1 MKREL
6 VRFEFLFSLHW
17 YWIVECII
25 KLMIRAECLSV
36 GHAIGYFWKSF
47 IDNYYTE
54 LYSTTGS
61 SEEWFFCVCSY
72 FEHEKQTREISEFFQ
87 LTLDQPA
94 GGATKSRTDG
104 NDRRILSEKLL

>member
-36 GHAIGYFWKSF
+36 GHAIGYFWKSL

-61 SEEWFFCVCSY
+61 SEEWFFV
-72 FEHEKQTREISEFFQ
+72 RAVI
-87 LTLDQPA
+87 LN
-94 GGATKSRTDG
+94 TKSKLGKSVNSFHSLSINQQEVGSGR
-104 NDRRILSEKLL
+104 SEKLL